1 MHRSTFAYPAD
12 VQSVARQ
19 PTDPNMYWVEH
30 ALDGRIVRFH
40 AYADECEDVGRAIDH
55 QGWYCDGDSGYL
67 YGLMRG
73 AVFLLTHGR
82 YVAGYVHGESR
93 RKGFTEVTGL
103 NGATIDLLV
112 NNAGAAAMNAL
123 LLTPPAVAADL
134 MRVNYLGTF
143 HCLQAVG
150 KAMVRARRGR
160 ILNVTSVA
168 VPLALEGEAAYVAS
182 KAAVEALT
190 RVAARE
196 LAPQGI
202 VVAAVGLGPVDTRLT
217 RGVGAAQ
224 LGRLNRTIGRPAGTT
239 VAEAADFL
247 LRHALDAG
255 LAAGSVH
262 YLAEL
267 P

>member
-1 MHRSTFAYPAD
+1 MPIALITGSSRGLGRALAERLLAQGWEVHGFSREPGGWAHPAYREQA
-12 VQSVARQ
+12 V
-19 PTDPNMYWVEH
+19 
-30 ALDGRIVRFH
+30 
-40 AYADECEDVGRAIDH
+40 DVGDPV
-55 QGWYCDGDSGYL
+55 
-67 YGLMRG
+67 
-73 AVFLLTHGR
+73 AVQAAVSRLT
-82 YVAGYVHGESR
+82 AD
-93 RKGFTEVTGL
+93 
-103 NGATIDLLV
+103 GATIDLLV